1 MSKVKGIILSGG
13 SGSRL
18 YPLTLAVSKQLL
30 PIYNKPMIYY
40 PLSVLMLAD
49 IRDVLIITTPQDSS
63 NYKRLLGNGS
73 DLGMNIHYKIQ
84 TQPRGLAEAF
94 IIGKNFI
101 KKDNVCLILGDNI
114 FYGNNF
120 SEKLNKSFINLKNN
134 SATIFAYPVSDPE
147 RYGVIQIDNKGRPKN
162 IIEKP
167 KKHVSDLAVTGLYFY
182 PNDVV
187 EKVKKIKPSKR
198 GELEITSINELY
210 LNEQR
215 LNLEILNRGFA
226 WLDMGTNESLID
238 ASIFVKAVENRQG
251 LRIACIEEIAY
262 TNGFIN
268 AAQLKQL
275 ATPLVKSGYGTYLMQ
290 LLAK

>member
-1 MSKVKGIILSGG
+1 MSKIKGIILSGG

-18 YPLTLAVSKQLL
+18 YPLTLGISKQLL

-40 PLSVLMLAD
+40 SLSVLMLAN
-49 IRDVLIITTPQDSS
+49 IREVLIITTQQDNI

-73 DLGMNIHYKIQ
+73 DLGINIQYKIQ
-84 TQPRGLAEAF
+84 DQPRGLAEAF
-94 IIGKNFI
+94 ILGKSFI
-101 KKDNVCLILGDNI
+101 KKNNVCLILGDNI

-134 SATIFAYPVSDPE
+134 NATIFAYPVSDPE
-147 RYGVIQIDNKGRPKN
+147 RYGVIEIDNKGLPKK

-167 KKHVSDLAVTGLYFY
+167 KKAISNLAVTGLYFY
-182 PNDVV
+182 PNDVI

-210 LNEQR
+210 LNEKR
-215 LNLEILNRGFA
+215 LSLEILNRGFA

-251 LRIACIEEIAY
+251 LKIACIEEIAY
-262 TNGFIN
+262 KKNFIN
-268 AAQLKQL
+268 KKQFLKL
-275 ATPLVKSGYGTYLMQ
+275 ISKFKNNSYGEYLS
-290 LLAK
+290 KII

>member
-1 MSKVKGIILSGG
+1 MSKIKGIILSGG

-18 YPLTLAVSKQLL
+18 YPLTLGISKQLL

-40 PLSVLMLAD
+40 SLSVLMLAN
-49 IRDVLIITTPQDSS
+49 IREVLIITTPQDNI

-73 DLGMNIHYKIQ
+73 DLGINIQYKIQ
-84 TQPRGLAEAF
+84 DQPRGLAEAF
-94 IIGKNFI
+94 ILGKSFI
-101 KKDNVCLILGDNI
+101 KKNNVCLILGDNI

-120 SEKLNKSFINLKNN
+120 SEKLNKSFVNLKNN
-134 SATIFAYPVSDPE
+134 NATIFAYPVSDPE
-147 RYGVIQIDNKGRPKN
+147 RYGVIEIDNKGLPKK

-167 KKHVSDLAVTGLYFY
+167 KKAISNLAVTGLYFY
-182 PNDVV
+182 PNDVI

-210 LNEQR
+210 LNEKR
-215 LNLEILNRGFA
+215 LSLEILNRGFA

-251 LRIACIEEIAY
+251 LKIACIEEIAY
-262 TNGFIN
+262 KKNFIN
-268 AAQLKQL
+268 KKQFLKL
-275 ATPLVKSGYGTYLMQ
+275 IVKFKNNSYGEYLS
-290 LLAK
+290 KII

>member
-1 MSKVKGIILSGG
+1 MSKIKGIILSGG

-18 YPLTLAVSKQLL
+18 YPLTLGISKQLL

-40 PLSVLMLAD
+40 SLSVLMLAN
-49 IRDVLIITTPQDSS
+49 IREVLIITTPQDNI

-73 DLGMNIHYKIQ
+73 DLGINIEYKIQ
-84 TQPRGLAEAF
+84 DQPRGLAEAF
-94 IIGKNFI
+94 ILGKSFI
-101 KKDNVCLILGDNI
+101 KKNNVCLILGDNI

-120 SEKLNKSFINLKNN
+120 SEKLNKSFVNLKNN
-134 SATIFAYPVSDPE
+134 NATIFAYPVSDPE
-147 RYGVIQIDNKGRPKN
+147 RYGVIEIDNKGLPKK

-167 KKHVSDLAVTGLYFY
+167 KKAISNLAVTGLYFY
-182 PNDVV
+182 PNDVI

-210 LNEQR
+210 LNEKR
-215 LNLEILNRGFA
+215 LSLEILNRGFA

-251 LRIACIEEIAY
+251 LKIACIEEIAY
-262 TNGFIN
+262 KKNFIN
-268 AAQLKQL
+268 KKQFLKL
-275 ATPLVKSGYGTYLMQ
+275 ISKFKNNSYGKYLS
-290 LLAK
+290 KII

>member
-1 MSKVKGIILSGG
+1 MSKIKGIILSGG

-18 YPLTLAVSKQLL
+18 YPLTLGISKQLL

-40 PLSVLMLAD
+40 SLSVLMLAN
-49 IRDVLIITTPQDSS
+49 IREVLIITTPQDNI

-73 DLGMNIHYKIQ
+73 DLGINIQYKIQ
-84 TQPRGLAEAF
+84 DQPRGLAEAF
-94 IIGKNFI
+94 ILGKSFI
-101 KKDNVCLILGDNI
+101 KKNNVCLILGDNI

-120 SEKLNKSFINLKNN
+120 SEKLNKSFVNLKNN
-134 SATIFAYPVSDPE
+134 NATIFAYPVSDPE
-147 RYGVIQIDNKGRPKN
+147 RYGVIEVDNKGLPKK

-167 KKHVSDLAVTGLYFY
+167 KKTISNLAVTGLYFY
-182 PNDVV
+182 PNDVI

-210 LNEQR
+210 LNEKR
-215 LNLEILNRGFA
+215 LSLEILNRGFA

-251 LRIACIEEIAY
+251 LKIACIEEIAY
-262 TNGFIN
+262 KKNFIN
-268 AAQLKQL
+268 KKQFLKL
-275 ATPLVKSGYGTYLMQ
+275 ISKFKNNSYGEYLS
-290 LLAK
+290 KII

>member
-18 YPLTLAVSKQLL
+18 YPLTLGVSKQLL
-30 PIYNKPMIYY
+30 PVYNKPMIYY
-40 PLSVLMLAD
+40 SLSVLMLSD
-49 IRDVLIITTPQDSS
+49 IREVLIITTPQDNI

-73 DLGMNIHYKIQ
+73 DLGINIQYRIQ
-84 TQPRGLAEAF
+84 DQPKGLADAF
-94 IIGKNFI
+94 IIGKDFI

-114 FYGNNF
+114 FYGSNF
-120 SEKLNKSFINLKNN
+120 SEKLKKSFENLENN
-134 SATIFAYPVSDPE
+134 KATIFAYPVSDPE
-147 RYGVIQIDNKGRPKN
+147 RYGVVQIDKNGNPKK

-167 KKHVSDLAVTGLYFY
+167 KKAISNLAVTGLYFY

-187 EKVKKIKPSKR
+187 EKVKKIKASAR

-210 LNEQR
+210 LNDQR
-215 LNLEILNRGFA
+215 LRLEILNRGFA

-262 TNGFIN
+262 KKKFIN
-268 AAQLKQL
+268 KKQFL
-275 ATPLVKSGYGTYLMQ
+275 RLISKFKNNSYGEYLS
-290 LLAK
+290 KVI

>member
-18 YPLTLAVSKQLL
+18 YPLTLGVSKQLL
-30 PIYNKPMIYY
+30 PVYNKPMIYY
-40 PLSVLMLAD
+40 SLSVLMLSD
-49 IRDVLIITTPQDSS
+49 IREVLIITTPQDNI

-73 DLGMNIHYKIQ
+73 DLGINIQYRIQ
-84 TQPRGLAEAF
+84 HQPKGLAEAF
-94 IIGKNFI
+94 IIGKDFI

-114 FYGNNF
+114 FYGSNF
-120 SEKLNKSFINLKNN
+120 SEKLNKSFVNLENN
-134 SATIFAYPVSDPE
+134 NATIFAYPVSDPE
-147 RYGVIQIDNKGRPKN
+147 RYGVVQIDKNGKPKK

-167 KKHVSDLAVTGLYFY
+167 KKAISNLAVTGLYFY

-210 LNEQR
+210 LNDQR
-215 LNLEILNRGFA
+215 LSLEILNRGFA

-262 TNGFIN
+262 KKNFIN
-268 AAQLKQL
+268 KKQFL
-275 ATPLVKSGYGTYLMQ
+275 RLISKFKNNSYGEYLS
-290 LLAK
+290 KII

>member
-40 PLSVLMLAD
+40 PLSVLMLANIKD
-49 IRDVLIITTPQDSS
+49 ILIITTPQDSS

-73 DLGMNIHYKIQ
+73 DLGMNIQYKIQ

-120 SEKLNKSFINLKNN
+120 SEKLKKSFINLENN
-134 SATIFAYPVSDPE
+134 NATIFAYPVSDPE
-147 RYGVIQIDNKGRPKN
+147 RYGVVQIDNKGRPKK

-167 KKHVSDLAVTGLYFY
+167 KKSVSDLAVTGLYFY

-198 GELEITSINELY
+198 NELEITSINELY

-215 LNLEILNRGFA
+215 LNLETLNRGFA

-251 LRIACIEEIAY
+251 LKIACIEEIAY
-262 TNGFIN
+262 KKNFIN
-268 AAQLKQL
+268 KKKFIKLIGKF
-275 ATPLVKSGYGTYLMQ
+275 KNNSYGKYLN
-290 LLAK
+290 KVI

>member
-18 YPLTLAVSKQLL
+18 YPLTLGVSKQLL
-30 PIYNKPMIYY
+30 PVYNKPMIYY
-40 PLSVLMLAD
+40 SLSVLMLSD
-49 IRDVLIITTPQDSS
+49 IREVLIITTPQDNI

-73 DLGMNIHYKIQ
+73 DLGMNIQYRIQ
-84 TQPRGLAEAF
+84 HQPKGLAEAF
-94 IIGKNFI
+94 IIGKDFI
-101 KKDNVCLILGDNI
+101 EKDNVCLILGDNI
-114 FYGNNF
+114 FYGSNF
-120 SEKLNKSFINLKNN
+120 SEKLNKSFVNLENN
-134 SATIFAYPVSDPE
+134 NATIFAYPVSDPE
-147 RYGVIQIDNKGRPKN
+147 RYGVVQIDKNGKPKK

-167 KKHVSDLAVTGLYFY
+167 KKAISNLAVTGLYFY

-187 EKVKKIKPSKR
+187 EKVKKIRPSKR

-210 LNEQR
+210 LNDQR
-215 LNLEILNRGFA
+215 LSLEILNRGFA

-262 TNGFIN
+262 KKKFIN
-268 AAQLKQL
+268 KKQFL
-275 ATPLVKSGYGTYLMQ
+275 RLISKFKNNSYGEYLS
-290 LLAK
+290 KII

>member
-49 IRDVLIITTPQDSS
+49 IRDILIITTPQDSI

-120 SEKLNKSFINLKNN
+120 SEKLNKSFVNLENN
-134 SATIFAYPVSDPE
+134 NATIFAYPVSDPE
-147 RYGVIQIDNKGRPKN
+147 RYGVVQIDNKGRPKK

-167 KKHVSDLAVTGLYFY
+167 KKSISDLAVTGLYFY

-198 GELEITSINELY
+198 SELEITSINELY

-251 LRIACIEEIAY
+251 LKIACIEEIAY
-262 TNGFIN
+262 KKNFIN
-268 AAQLKQL
+268 KKKFIKLIGKF
-275 ATPLVKSGYGTYLMQ
+275 KNNSYGKYLN
-290 LLAK
+290 KII

>member
-1 MSKVKGIILSGG
+1 MSKIKGIILSGG

-18 YPLTLAVSKQLL
+18 YPLTLGISKQLL

-40 PLSVLMLAD
+40 SLSVLMLAN
-49 IRDVLIITTPQDSS
+49 IREVLIITTPQDNI

-73 DLGMNIHYKIQ
+73 DLGINIQYKIQ
-84 TQPRGLAEAF
+84 DQPRGLAEAF
-94 IIGKNFI
+94 ILGKSFI
-101 KKDNVCLILGDNI
+101 KKNNVCLILGDNI

-120 SEKLNKSFINLKNN
+120 SEKLNKSFVNLKNN
-134 SATIFAYPVSDPE
+134 NATIFAYPVSDPE
-147 RYGVIQIDNKGRPKN
+147 RYGVIEIDNKGLPKK

-167 KKHVSDLAVTGLYFY
+167 KKAISNLAVTGLYFY
-182 PNDVV
+182 PNDVI

-210 LNEQR
+210 LNEKR
-215 LNLEILNRGFA
+215 LSLEILNRGFA

-251 LRIACIEEIAY
+251 LKIACIEEIAY
-262 TNGFIN
+262 KKNFIN
-268 AAQLKQL
+268 KKQFLKL
-275 ATPLVKSGYGTYLMQ
+275 ISKFKNNSYGEYLS
-290 LLAK
+290 KII

>member
-49 IRDVLIITTPQDSS
+49 IRDILIITTPQDSI

-238 ASIFVKAVENRQG
+238 ASIFVKAVENRQS
-251 LRIACIEEIAY
+251 LKIACIEEIAY
-262 TNGFIN
+262 KKKFIN
-268 AAQLKQL
+268 KKKFIKLIDKF
-275 ATPLVKSGYGTYLMQ
+275 KNNSYGKYLN
-290 LLAK
+290 KII

>member
-18 YPLTLAVSKQLL
+18 YPLTLGVSKQLL
-30 PIYNKPMIYY
+30 PVYNKPMIYY
-40 PLSVLMLAD
+40 SLSVLMLSD
-49 IRDVLIITTPQDSS
+49 IREVLIITTAQDNI
-63 NYKRLLGNGS
+63 NYKRLLGDGS
-73 DLGMNIHYKIQ
+73 DLGMNIQYKIQ
-84 TQPRGLAEAF
+84 DQPKGLAEAF
-94 IIGKNFI
+94 IIGKDFI

-114 FYGNNF
+114 FYGSNF
-120 SEKLNKSFINLKNN
+120 SEKINKSFVNLEKNY
-134 SATIFAYPVSDPE
+134 ATIFAYPVSDPE
-147 RYGVIQIDNKGRPKN
+147 RYGVVQIDKNGKPKK

-167 KKHVSDLAVTGLYFY
+167 KKVISNLAVTGLYFY

-187 EKVKKIKPSKR
+187 EKVKKIRPSKR

-210 LNEQR
+210 LKDQR
-215 LNLEILNRGFA
+215 LSLEILNRGFA

-262 TNGFIN
+262 QKNFIN
-268 AAQLKQL
+268 KKKFLRLISKF
-275 ATPLVKSGYGTYLMQ
+275 KNNSYGKYLS
-290 LLAK
+290 KVI

>member
-18 YPLTLAVSKQLL
+18 YPLTLGVSKQLL
-30 PIYNKPMIYY
+30 PVYNKPMIYY
-40 PLSVLMLAD
+40 SLSVLMLSD
-49 IRDVLIITTPQDSS
+49 IREVLIITTPQDNI

-73 DLGMNIHYKIQ
+73 DLGINIQYRIQ
-84 TQPRGLAEAF
+84 HQPKGLAEAF
-94 IIGKNFI
+94 IIGKDFI

-114 FYGNNF
+114 FYGSNF
-120 SEKLNKSFINLKNN
+120 SEKLNKSFVNLENN
-134 SATIFAYPVSDPE
+134 NATIFAYPVSDPE
-147 RYGVIQIDNKGRPKN
+147 RYGVVQIDKNGKPKK

-167 KKHVSDLAVTGLYFY
+167 KKAISNLAVTGLYFY

-210 LNEQR
+210 LNDQR
-215 LNLEILNRGFA
+215 LSLEILNRGFA

-262 TNGFIN
+262 KKNFIN
-268 AAQLKQL
+268 KKQFL
-275 ATPLVKSGYGTYLMQ
+275 ILISKFKNNSYGEYLS
-290 LLAK
+290 KII

>member
-18 YPLTLAVSKQLL
+18 YPLTLGVSKQLL
-30 PIYNKPMIYY
+30 PVYNKPMIYY
-40 PLSVLMLAD
+40 SLSVLMLSD
-49 IRDVLIITTPQDSS
+49 IREVLIITTPQDNI

-73 DLGMNIHYKIQ
+73 DLGMNIQYRIQ
-84 TQPRGLAEAF
+84 HQPKGLAEAF
-94 IIGKNFI
+94 IIGKDFI

-114 FYGNNF
+114 FYGSNF
-120 SEKLNKSFINLKNN
+120 SEKLNKSFVNLENN
-134 SATIFAYPVSDPE
+134 NATIFAYPVSDPE
-147 RYGVIQIDNKGRPKN
+147 RYGVVQIDKNGKPKK

-167 KKHVSDLAVTGLYFY
+167 KKVISNLAVTGLYFY
-182 PNDVV
+182 PNDIV

-210 LNEQR
+210 LNDQR
-215 LNLEILNRGFA
+215 LSLEILNRGFA

-262 TNGFIN
+262 KKKFIN
-268 AAQLKQL
+268 KKQFL
-275 ATPLVKSGYGTYLMQ
+275 RLISKFKNNSYGEYLS
-290 LLAK
+290 KII

>member
-40 PLSVLMLAD
+40 PLSVLMLANIKD
-49 IRDVLIITTPQDSS
+49 ILIITTPQDSS

-120 SEKLNKSFINLKNN
+120 SEKLNKSFVNLENN
-134 SATIFAYPVSDPE
+134 NATIFAYSVSDPE
-147 RYGVIQIDNKGRPKN
+147 RYGVVQIDNKGRPKK

-167 KKHVSDLAVTGLYFY
+167 KKSISDLAVTGLYFY

-198 GELEITSINELY
+198 SELEITSINELY

-251 LRIACIEEIAY
+251 LKIACIEEIAY
-262 TNGFIN
+262 KKNFIN
-268 AAQLKQL
+268 KKKFIKLIGKF
-275 ATPLVKSGYGTYLMQ
+275 KNNSYGKYLN
-290 LLAK
+290 KII

>member
-18 YPLTLAVSKQLL
+18 YPLTLGVSKQLL
-30 PIYNKPMIYY
+30 PVYNKPMIYY
-40 PLSVLMLAD
+40 SLSVLMLSD
-49 IRDVLIITTPQDSS
+49 IREVLIITTPQDNI

-73 DLGMNIHYKIQ
+73 DLGINIQYRIQ
-84 TQPRGLAEAF
+84 HQPKGLAEAF
-94 IIGKNFI
+94 IIGKDFI

-114 FYGNNF
+114 FYGSNF
-120 SEKLNKSFINLKNN
+120 SEKLDKSFVNLENN
-134 SATIFAYPVSDPE
+134 NATIFAYPVSDPE
-147 RYGVIQIDNKGRPKN
+147 RYGVVEIDKNGKPKK

-167 KKHVSDLAVTGLYFY
+167 KKAMSNLAVTGLYFY

-210 LNEQR
+210 LNDQR
-215 LNLEILNRGFA
+215 LSLEILNRGFA

-262 TNGFIN
+262 KKNFIN
-268 AAQLKQL
+268 KKQFL
-275 ATPLVKSGYGTYLMQ
+275 RLISKFKNNSYGEYLS
-290 LLAK
+290 KII

>member
-18 YPLTLAVSKQLL
+18 YPLTLGVSKQLL
-30 PIYNKPMIYY
+30 PVYNKPMIYY
-40 PLSVLMLAD
+40 SLSVLMLSD
-49 IRDVLIITTPQDSS
+49 IREVLIITTPQDNI

-73 DLGMNIHYKIQ
+73 DLGMNIQYRIQ
-84 TQPRGLAEAF
+84 HQPKGLAEAF
-94 IIGKNFI
+94 IIGKDFI
-101 KKDNVCLILGDNI
+101 EKDNVCLILGDNI
-114 FYGNNF
+114 FYGSNF
-120 SEKLNKSFINLKNN
+120 SEKINKSFVNLENN
-134 SATIFAYPVSDPE
+134 NATIFAYPVSDPDI
-147 RYGVIQIDNKGRPKN
+147 YGVVQIDKNGKPKK

-167 KKHVSDLAVTGLYFY
+167 KKAISNLAVTGLYFY

-187 EKVKKIKPSKR
+187 EKVKKIRPSKR

-210 LNEQR
+210 LNDQR
-215 LNLEILNRGFA
+215 LSLEILNRGFA

-262 TNGFIN
+262 KKKFIN
-268 AAQLKQL
+268 KKQFL
-275 ATPLVKSGYGTYLMQ
+275 RLISKFKNNSYGEYLS
-290 LLAK
+290 KII